1 MRALTILEAE
11 HIAHQLALELMDYS
25 EEPIPPFKT
34 RYPHKLE
41 SCLAQ
46 PFQEFSGEKLYPG
59 LYRKAGMLFYL
70 VIKNHP
76 FKNGNKRM
84 AVVLTLTFMYVN
96 GHLLDTSTT
105 ELYEL
110 AVSVAE
116 AEAKGDIE
124 VIIGQLEKIF
134 GEYSRPI
141 ESG

>member
-1 MRALTILEAE
+1 VRALTILEAE
-11 HIAHQLALELMDYS
+11 YIAHQLALELMDYS

-46 PFQEFSGEKLYPG
+46 PFQEYAGEELYPG

-84 AVVLTLTFMYVN
+84 AVVLTLTFMYIN
-96 GHLLDTSTT
+96 GCSLHISTN
-105 ELYEL
+105 ELYRL

-116 AEAKGDIE
+116 AEARGDIE
-124 VIIGQLEKIF
+124 IVVAQLEKIF
-134 GEYSRPI
+134 QEYSQAVSR
-141 ESG
+141 